1 MYGDDAGEFGPFGV
15 EASAGAAGFE
25 LGVGIGVTE
34 SILLLIGRGRMA
46 LGVEGKTELESGNI
60 EATGK
65 EAEGCG
71 TPMGLAK
78 GARHKDKCN
87 GGADGL
93 LGITLVRAQLTTQV
107 TGGLTGGLR
116 TRSQN
121 ARVSGRD

>member
-1 MYGDDAGEFGPFGV
+1 MPRARRVFDRMYGDDDGEFEV

-65 EAEGCG
+65 EAEG
-71 TPMGLAK
+71 
-78 GARHKDKCN
+78 
-87 GGADGL
+87 
-93 LGITLVRAQLTTQV
+93 
-107 TGGLTGGLR
+107 
-116 TRSQN
+116 
-121 ARVSGRD
+121 